1 MMTTVVRWAGNIAA
15 DRGIRTA
22 ARRYWPYVALLAF
35 TIVLPWLFY
44 DWSKAR
50 HAGFVVSLLS
60 QMGLMVIFALSFN
73 MQMGEAGLLSFGHA
87 VYLGL
92 GGYVTIHII
101 NAVRLGQFWLPME
114 LMPLVGGL
122 SGLMFSIVF
131 GYMVTKRHGTA
142 YAMITLGLGELVT
155 AAAVMF
161 NGFFGG
167 EGGITANRIL
177 KTSLFGLSYGP
188 GIQVYYLILA
198 WTAVCVLAMRLLTQV
213 PLGRMANACRDNFQR
228 AQFVGYDPRMV
239 RFYQCALSG
248 FFAGIAGALYAIDYE
263 IVTFDAVSAILS
275 GNALLMTFIGGVG
288 VFWGPIVGAVL
299 ITLLQSWM
307 SLISNAWL
315 IYVAVLFIVM
325 VIYAPGGVAGL
336 IMAHVPIWRAG
347 LLSTLAVPY
356 LRILPPALI
365 GVAGFAGL
373 VELTYFVTIGSGQG
387 KTLNVLHHAISA
399 SSPTPWLAASA
410 LLALGTAIALSQR
423 RAFTTAW
430 DELAEHIRMKERG

>member
-1 MMTTVVRWAGNIAA
+1 MMTTVVRWAGNIAG
-15 DRGIRTA
+15 DPGIRTA
-22 ARRYWPYVALLAF
+22 ARRYWPYAALLAF

-60 QMGLMVIFALSFN
+60 QMGLMIIFALSFN

-92 GGYVTIHII
+92 GGYVTIHVI

-188 GIQVYYLILA
+188 GI
-198 WTAVCVLAMRLLTQV
+198 
-213 PLGRMANACRDNFQR
+213 
-228 AQFVGYDPRMV
+228 
-239 RFYQCALSG
+239 
-248 FFAGIAGALYAIDYE
+248 
-263 IVTFDAVSAILS
+263 
-275 GNALLMTFIGGVG
+275 
-288 VFWGPIVGAVL
+288 
-299 ITLLQSWM
+299 
-307 SLISNAWL
+307 
-315 IYVAVLFIVM
+315 
-325 VIYAPGGVAGL
+325 
-336 IMAHVPIWRAG
+336 
-347 LLSTLAVPY
+347 
-356 LRILPPALI
+356 
-365 GVAGFAGL
+365 
-373 VELTYFVTIGSGQG
+373 
-387 KTLNVLHHAISA
+387 
-399 SSPTPWLAASA
+399 
-410 LLALGTAIALSQR
+410 
-423 RAFTTAW
+423 
-430 DELAEHIRMKERG
+430 